1 MQYCSCLTSDSN
13 TYFVFFSSM
22 CICIVC
28 SISKKCMPLLLNLAS
43 PVYVYSIPK
52 KCMGD
57 GLEIFNATCLC
68 FYILS
73 IPFQRNVS
81 CPSFSAVLFLLDTG
95 FEFLMP
101 AKSPLHILAGTHRTY
116 CMRGACA
123 CAGWEN
129 MYNAHTPARHL
140 TVTSVLVRS
149 SAPWGSSSESIR
161 AQ

>member
-1 MQYCSCLTSDSN
+1 MIPTTSPTSTHYWLSSVFVFVYSNPKKCMQSCSCLTSDSN
-13 TYFVFFSSM
+13 TYVVFFSAM

-28 SISKKCMPLLLNLAS
+28 SISKKCMPFLLNLAS
-43 PVYVYSIPK
+43 PLYVCSISK

-73 IPFQRNVS
+73 ILFQRNVS

-101 AKSPLHILAGTHRTY
+101 AKSPLHILAAKH
-116 CMRGACA
+116 
-123 CAGWEN
+123 
-129 MYNAHTPARHL
+129 RHL
-140 TVTSVLVRS
+140 RLHHR
-149 SAPWGSSSESIR
+149 
-161 AQ
+161 